1 MIRARMRKVYLD
13 NNILVDIE
21 NGVYRM
27 EGFLINPH
35 VLYYYSDAH
44 LNELLEAKGIQKV
57 SQEGRLEL
65 ISRLCGKNYICSGA
79 VTTPEFVEKDCRE
92 MYKVAD
98 NPFRSLVNRVVVKG
112 VDPLGQ
118 IRESLGFESKDFN
131 NEKPENVLCVIDE
144 RVKDRLGI
152 GLLEYLYRTEAIG
165 RALYGTLMN
174 MVDMANYWGDVKT
187 DHSEV
192 ARLCDASHAYSA
204 QICDV
209 LVTNDKRMRAKVKA
223 VYHFLGVRTE
233 VISGKEYLAQLSR
246 NA

>member
-27 EGFLINPH
+27 EEFLINPH

-44 LNELLEAKGIQKV
+44 LNELLEAKGNQKV

-65 ISRLCGKNYICSGA
+65 ISRLCGKNYICSGV
-79 VTTPEFVEKDCRE
+79 VTTPVFIEKDCRE
-92 MYKVAD
+92 IYKLAD
-98 NPFRSLVNRVVVKG
+98 NPLRIFINQVVARG
-112 VDPLGQ
+112 IDPLGM
-118 IRESLGFESKDFN
+118 IRETLGFESKDFN
-131 NEKPENVLCVIDE
+131 NEKAENVLGIIDGRMKE
-144 RVKDRLGI
+144 KLGM
-152 GLLEYLYRTEAIG
+152 GLLDYLNRTEAFG

-174 MVDMANYWGDVKT
+174 IVDMANYWGDVKT

-192 ARLCDASHAYSA
+192 ARMSDASHAYAA

-223 VYHFLGVRTE
+223 VYSFLGVKTE
-233 VISGKEYLAQLSR
+233 VVSGREYLEQLSR